1 MKIDYVAGICKPYD
15 KSGIVIRSEE
25 IFDVQKIVF
34 SFLEKDLELVCLDAG
49 RRYFF
54 FEDERNL
61 LEILRLMHDH
71 PKAIKA
77 LLLKYYKDIGLMKDL
92 LITMYSEMCSKY
104 YIRGFQHLDK
114 CTDYNTFPNQFDLS
128 EEYDPIESFKVNRLI
143 KSTEDDLYE
152 ALRFLL
158 PQNLPEKRAEIAE
171 QQRVSAGE
179 EAAELARVI
188 PETYDR
194 ATGYSRFFKTLE
206 TDGQGKLSAFYEA
219 LSQIEEQKGAVH
231 QLHADGFISPEKA
244 TEFAQVLDGAEAKL
258 SKRVQTALGS
268 QRAYEFGSISDN
280 KSKLRASIH
289 KLGFSELLEMFH
301 DYQKQEAAF
310 VRRKEEAKHPLEKG
324 SYDPYINLCRYGGI
338 LISDRMNHL
347 NRNKAKHKHIPQ
359 ELLDQAMRFYYDTDS
374 LAVAYE
380 TQRKEKYSQ
389 EKESGDVGES
399 RVRESLKWLDP
410 SYVQIQP
417 LSKDYSGNACI
428 YLQNPDYLNV
438 KQEYD
443 HIVVGKTGVF
453 LIETKNYTGKL
464 IIDKYGNW
472 RRILQDG
479 REAGMKN
486 PLEQVRKHEKVL
498 RSFLDDSVSVTS
510 IICIANDLAIIEG
523 GENSPLPIIKSD
535 LLVEFIENY
544 AGAKPLLSSE
554 DVQNCVKNIYEHML
568 KA

>member
-1 MKIDYVAGICKPYD
+1 MKIDYVAGTFKPYYRGD
-15 KSGIVIRSEE
+15 VIRSEE

-34 SFLEKDLELVCLDAG
+34 SFLGKDLEFVCLETVH
-49 RRYFF
+49 RWFF
-54 FEDERNL
+54 FKDERSYI
-61 LEILRLMHDH
+61 EILRLMYEH
-71 PKAIKA
+71 PIDIKS
-77 LLLKYYKDIGLMKDL
+77 LLLEHYKDTGMVKDL
-92 LITMYSEMCSKY
+92 LIALYSEMCSTYRTTGYRHLEKCISY
-104 YIRGFQHLDK
+104 NSSPNAFQLND
-114 CTDYNTFPNQFDLS
+114 TYNPTYERS
-128 EEYDPIESFKVNRLI
+128 APII

-152 ALRFLL
+152 SLLSLL
-158 PQNLPEKRAEIAE
+158 PQNLPQKRAEIAE
-171 QQRVSAGE
+171 QQRVSAE
-179 EAAELARVI
+179 KEAAELVRVI
-188 PETYDR
+188 HETYDR
-194 ATGYSRFFKTLE
+194 ATDYSHFFESLE
-206 TDGQGKLSAFYEA
+206 TDGQVKLSALYQA
-219 LSQIEEQKGAVH
+219 ISRIEEQKDAVH
-231 QLHADGFISPEKA
+231 QLHTGGFISPEKA
-244 TEFAQVLDGAEAKL
+244 EELAEILDGAGAKL
-258 SKRVQTALGS
+258 SKRVQAVLDS
-268 QRAYEFGSISDN
+268 QRTYEFGSISEN
-280 KSKLRASIH
+280 KFKLRTSIH
-289 KLGFSELLEMFH
+289 KLGFAELLEMFH
-301 DYQKQEAAF
+301 DYQKQEVAF
-310 VRRKEEAKHPLEKG
+310 ARRKEEAKYPLEKG

-338 LISDRMNHL
+338 LISDRMNHM

-428 YLQNPDYLNV
+428 YLQNPDYLDA

-443 HIVVGKTGVF
+443 HILVGKAGVF
-453 LIETKNYTGKL
+453 LVETKNYTGKL

-479 REAGMKN
+479 KEVGMKN

-498 RSFLDDSVSVTS
+498 SSFLDDSINITS

-523 GENSPLPIIKSD
+523 SENSPLPIIKSD
-535 LLVEFIENY
+535 LLVEFIEGF
-544 AGAKPLLSSE
+544 ASAKPLLSSE
-554 DVQNCVKNIYEHML
+554 DVQKCVKDIYDHML